1 MAVSF
6 PILCII
12 VCIGRIVDVALGTT
26 RTIFTVKGKS
36 HIAAIIGFIEAI
48 LWFLIVREALSYQAE
63 GMETY
68 LIAIAYALGYS
79 LGTFTGGFITSKFIR
94 TKINVQIISSHKN
107 EQLVSALSSAGFGAT
122 ILIAKGSTKKED
134 RYMILIETDNRQLK
148 LLKTIIADND
158 PKAFVSISDIKSTQN
173 GYFGNRV

>member
-68 LIAIAYALGYS
+68 LIAISYALGYA

-158 PKAFVSISDIKSTQN
+158 PNAFVSISDIKSTQN